1 MAEQWFDDSFEE
13 FLKETTDDF
22 RMYPERK
29 VWYSIYNN
37 LHPGR
42 RWPSVSALLLFTI
55 SLIYLGQPNQ
65 QVKPISSLNN
75 RTASNSKLLASSNN
89 YGKEFTTIQ
98 NINSPLAPTHSKK
111 RKRTNNYQE
120 NIITTKVTDNN
131 PYLVEELKKKKHTNP
146 FLNISLTGIAGERE
160 MIERGKELELKAT
173 VSYLTQENENLNAP
187 SALMETKVH
196 QIIQKSEERKS
207 HNTKAKTPFAYQV
220 YATPSFSFRIGN
232 ENSTFATFSD
242 VNTNDDRSI
251 IFTPGLNIETGANV
265 LYNLSSDFRVKA
277 GIQLN
282 YTNYMV
288 SSVANDEE
296 FAKTTGGYSIRGSAG
311 LNFDHLQTAFSATNY
326 NSNTYQVSIPLGAD
340 YKIAGNSFLEWYA
353 GATIQ
358 PTLIT
363 GANISTST
371 SKQNNVNPDESM
383 LRRFNMNGG
392 VETFLAYKIHK
403 GLIINAGPQFRYQF
417 LSSYQDKYSYNEK
430 LYNIGIKLGVTTR
443 F

>member
-13 FLKETTDDF
+13 FLKETTNDF
-22 RMYPERK
+22 RMYPDKK

-42 RWPSVSALLLFTI
+42 KWPSVSAFLLFAI

-65 QVKPISSLNN
+65 QVKPISSLNKQAVS
-75 RTASNSKLLASSNN
+75 TSTLLASTDNI
-89 YGKEFTTIQ
+89 GKELTTIQ
-98 NINSPLAPTHSKK
+98 EINPPLTSTHTKERKK
-111 RKRTNNYQE
+111 TSNYQE
-120 NIITTKVTDNN
+120 NIITTKVTDDN
-131 PYLVEELKKKKHTNP
+131 PYFVEELKKKKHTNP

-160 MIERGKELELKAT
+160 MIEINKELELKAT
-173 VSYLTQENENLNAP
+173 VSYLTQEDENLNSP
-187 SALMETKVH
+187 STTMETKAN
-196 QIIQKSEERKS
+196 QEIQKSKERKS
-207 HNTKAKTPFAYQV
+207 HNTKTKTPFAYQV
-220 YATPSFSFRIGN
+220 YATPSFSFRSGN
-232 ENSTFATFSD
+232 DNLTSATLPD
-242 VNTNDDRSI
+242 LNVNDDRSI

-288 SSVANDEE
+288 SSVVNDEE
-296 FAKTTGGYSIRGSAG
+296 FAKTTGGYSIRGGASH
-311 LNFDHLQTAFSATNY
+311 NFDHLQTAFSATNY
-326 NSNTYQVSIPLGAD
+326 NSNTYQVSLPLGAD

-363 GANISTST
+363 GANISSST
-371 SKQNNVNPDESM
+371 SQQNNVNPDESM

-417 LSSYQDKYSYNEK
+417 LSSYQDKYSYDEK
-430 LYNIGIKLGVTTR
+430 LYNIGIKLGITTR